1 MKVYQI
7 ITCQT
12 SETSGT
18 TEVAELAGVNAPYAF
33 FLNHGAHGYAK
44 FVVDERTLQ
53 NLEQSRLINIE
64 GGMNRKHLYMTLY
77 DMIKS
82 HRISGSRVL
91 SIMAENLAEETA
103 EDVIKYVL
111 QLIPIIISNFVPI
124 QSVTG

>member
-1 MKVYQI
+1 VYKV

-12 SETSGT
+12 SETSGS
-18 TEVAELAGVNAPYAF
+18 TEVVELAGTNAPFAF
-33 FLNHGAHGYAK
+33 FINYGAHGYAK

-53 NLEQSRLINIE
+53 NLEESRLINIE
-64 GGMNRKHLYMTLY
+64 GGMNRKHLYMILY

-82 HRISGSRVL
+82 HRIAGSRVL

-111 QLIPIIISNFVPI
+111 QLIPIMISNFVPI